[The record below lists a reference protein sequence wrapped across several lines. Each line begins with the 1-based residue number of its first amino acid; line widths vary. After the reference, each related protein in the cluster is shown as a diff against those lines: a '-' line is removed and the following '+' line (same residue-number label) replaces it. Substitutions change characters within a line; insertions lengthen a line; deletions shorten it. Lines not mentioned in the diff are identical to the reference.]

1 MRPNTAISVNA
12 CMGAPEKRG
21 RVFEL
26 ISPTTEMVGSA
37 PFKSDVFAVAA
48 GQAIKFSA
56 YNLSADARL
65 SMVQVYSGVDTLG
78 NHTDAECA
86 VACPKE
92 PVVIAEMPHRICGK
106 PTMITAALPILYV
119 ADSGTFRF
127 DFSGTAFRERKVF
140 VVAQRVN
147 LAEVPSSFIDCC
159 CKPVE
164 PLPAEPSTPI
174 FG

>member
-12 CMGAPEKRG
+12 SMDAPEKRG

-26 ISPTTEMVGSA
+26 INPTTEMIGSA
-37 PFKSDVFAVAA
+37 PFKSDVFAVTD

-56 YNLSADARL
+56 YNLSADALL

-78 NHTDAECA
+78 NHTAAECA

-92 PVVIAEMPHRICGK
+92 PVVVAEMPHSMCGK
-106 PTMITAALPILYV
+106 PTEITAARPIVYV

-127 DFSGTAFRERKVF
+127 DFSGTAFNERKVF
-140 VVAQRVN
+140 VVAQRVS
-147 LAEVPSSFIDCC
+147 LADVPPSFIDCC
-159 CKPVE
+159 CGTAVGQTVIPE
-164 PLPAEPSTPI
+164 
-174 FG
+174 